1 MKSSRADEGRGFV
14 NTHHLVFSHLFSGI
28 INSTGKL
35 WKDQRRFLHEK
46 LRQFGMTYMGNGK
59 HIMEK
64 RIMVNT

>member
-1 MKSSRADEGRGFV
+1 MAF
-14 NTHHLVFSHLFSGI
+14 HLIAGI

-64 RIMVNT
+64 RIMVGNLKMFALLSRIS